1 MKAYHLYV
9 ASCVKNGGILHYIY
23 KSGKLQKK
31 GKVTCDRPM
40 YLHLRNGSMQVL
52 LRQPFL
58 NNQNS
63 GIISYDIT
71 KDGKLKQNSR
81 IIDTKGIVA
90 CHLCYFHEKTYVTN
104 YLSGSIFCTSGKM
117 DIHEG
122 KGKNPVRQ
130 DMPHPHYI
138 APAPDGKCLLSTDL
152 GLDAIY
158 SYDEELNVLSV
169 SKVPLGHGARHLA
182 YSEDGKTVFCANE
195 LKSTVTVFNYDNGR
209 LVPYETVPVLAREK
223 DSTVAAIRVKGN
235 YVYVSNR
242 GDDSISCLYWDG
254 KKLELCSVT
263 PCGGASP
270 RDFLIVEEMLICAN
284 EKGNN
289 VMFFSLENEK
299 VIDIRMKEEIEVPLC
314 IAAIKI

>member
-71 KDGKLKQNSR
+71 KDGELKQNSR

-138 APAPDGKCLLSTDL
+138 ALAPDGKCLLSTDL

>member
-1 MKAYHLYV
+1 MRQADVSSFEKRQYAG
-9 ASCVKNGGILHYIY
+9 AFA
-23 KSGKLQKK
+23 
-31 GKVTCDRPM
+31 
-40 YLHLRNGSMQVL
+40 
-52 LRQPFL
+52 QPFL

-71 KDGKLKQNSR
+71 KDGELKQNSR

-182 YSEDGKTVFCANE
+182 YSEDGKTVFCAIE
-195 LKSTVTVFNYDNGR
+195 LNSTVTVFNYDNGR

>member
-1 MKAYHLYV
+1 MRQADVSSFEKRQYAG
-9 ASCVKNGGILHYIY
+9 AFA
-23 KSGKLQKK
+23 
-31 GKVTCDRPM
+31 
-40 YLHLRNGSMQVL
+40 
-52 LRQPFL
+52 QPFL

-71 KDGKLKQNSR
+71 KDGELKQNSR

-289 VMFFSLENEK
+289 VMFFFLENEK

>member
-71 KDGKLKQNSR
+71 KDGELKQNSR

-289 VMFFSLENEK
+289 VMFFFLENEK

>member
-1 MKAYHLYV
+1 
-9 ASCVKNGGILHYIY
+9 
-23 KSGKLQKK
+23 
-31 GKVTCDRPM
+31 M

-71 KDGKLKQNSR
+71 KDGELKQNSR

-289 VMFFSLENEK
+289 VMFFFLENEK

>member
-71 KDGKLKQNSR
+71 KDGELKQNSR

>member
-23 KSGKLQKK
+23 ESGELQQK

-40 YLHLRNGSMQVL
+40 YFHLRNGSMQVL
-52 LRQPFL
+52 LRQPFS

-63 GIISYDIT
+63 GILSYDIE
-71 KDGKLKQNSR
+71 KDGTMEQKGC

-90 CHLCYFHEKTYVTN
+90 CHLCYFHEKIYVTN

-158 SYDEELNVLSV
+158 SYDEELNILSV
-169 SKVPLGHGARHLA
+169 SKVPSGHGARHLA

-209 LVPYETVPVLAREK
+209 LVPYETVSVLAGEK

-263 PCGGASP
+263 SCGGASP
-270 RDFLIVEEMLICAN
+270 RDFLIVEETLICAN

-289 VMFFSLENEK
+289 ITFFHLEKEN
-299 VIDIRMKEEIEVPLC
+299 VINMKMKAEVDAPLC
-314 IAAIKI
+314 VATTEL

>member
-1 MKAYHLYV
+1 MRQADVSSFEKRQYAG
-9 ASCVKNGGILHYIY
+9 AFA
-23 KSGKLQKK
+23 
-31 GKVTCDRPM
+31 
-40 YLHLRNGSMQVL
+40 
-52 LRQPFL
+52 QPFL

-71 KDGKLKQNSR
+71 KDGELKQNSR